1 MSPPL
6 ILARVPTSSTG
17 VFPDMFLSSRG
28 PKHGRSNPNSE
39 VSPSISHDTISKN
52 RSTSR
57 MGNHFSNHMD
67 NPKVDFPSIS
77 RGRTCTLTK
86 PIFHLSHH
94 SNKINNVTTPFG
106 YLFFFSESSCI
117 YTNTKNHSSHSH
129 LCCACLIK

>member
-86 PIFHLSHH
+86 PNTQHFFIL
-94 SNKINNVTTPFG
+94 VTTVTK
-106 YLFFFSESSCI
+106 SSKMSNE
-117 YTNTKNHSSHSH
+117 THHSSHSH
-129 LCCACLIK
+129 THTPMLRMLN